1 MDERIIIM
9 FEKLRI
15 KQHMEVTNASG
26 QHVGTVDEVDGDTIK
41 LTRSDS
47 NDGQHH
53 YLDFEAVD
61 RIEDNRVYL
70 KVGASPQA
78 HVAEQ
83 QHQSGV
89 QQPQVGGAASQ
100 IDPATYAPGTTP
112 GASDPANPPLF
123 GTGHT
128 SGERA
133 KF

>member
-1 MDERIIIM
+1 M

-15 KQHMEVTNASG
+15 KQHMEVTNSAG

-47 NDGQHH
+47 SDGQHH

-61 RIEDNRVYL
+61 RIEDNRIYL
-70 KVGASPQA
+70 KAGYAPQA
-78 HVAEQ
+78 RVAEQ
-83 QHQSGV
+83 QQQTGAQ
-89 QQPQVGGAASQ
+89 QQPFGGSQPHVDPNTYSAAVDPNAGAA
-100 IDPATYAPGTTP
+100 
-112 GASDPANPPLF
+112 ANPPLF
-123 GTGHT
+123 GSSGT